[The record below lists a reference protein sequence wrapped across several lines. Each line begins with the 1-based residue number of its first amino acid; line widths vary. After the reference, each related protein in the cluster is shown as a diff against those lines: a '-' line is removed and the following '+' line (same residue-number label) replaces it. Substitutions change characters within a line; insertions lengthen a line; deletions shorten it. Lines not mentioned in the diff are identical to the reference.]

1 MNEWTAFLIKSMES
15 LISSFLPNLD
25 LGEGR
30 TDFIVPGGTNGRRE
44 SLSSYNEGDTRW
56 ISEEERCFG
65 SWACRCR
72 SFFSWHCFGT
82 ISGNLVIGLLI
93 GESRGGPWTGKASRK
108 QGFSFATLEAI
119 IHAGDLRTEPGTSC
133 QIAVGLFF

>member
-44 SLSSYNEGDTRW
+44 SLCSLQRGRHKMGFGRGALLWLLGVPLDHSSLGTVLAPLAAT
-56 ISEEERCFG
+56 S
-65 SWACRCR
+65 SWPVDGR
-72 SFFSWHCFGT
+72 
-82 ISGNLVIGLLI
+82 I
-93 GESRGGPWTGKASRK
+93 
-108 QGFSFATLEAI
+108 
-119 IHAGDLRTEPGTSC
+119 
-133 QIAVGLFF
+133 